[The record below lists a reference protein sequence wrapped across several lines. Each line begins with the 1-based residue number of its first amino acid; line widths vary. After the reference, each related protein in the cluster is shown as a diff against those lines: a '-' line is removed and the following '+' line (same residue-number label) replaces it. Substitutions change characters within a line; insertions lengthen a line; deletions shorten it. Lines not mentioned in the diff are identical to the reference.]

1 MVTDAGDGPWRA
13 EMVELVRRGDVAD
26 ATDALLSLTYH
37 EPDRSWLQR
46 FLLEC
51 LGSGV
56 NRQVRALAVTCAGH
70 VARLDHEIGPA
81 LVARLR
87 ELEKDLVLGGI
98 AEDAL
103 ADVVSFAGGA

>member
-1 MVTDAGDGPWRA
+1 MTDAGDGPWRA
-13 EMVELVRRGDVAD
+13 EMVELVRRGD
-26 ATDALLSLTYH
+26 
-37 EPDRSWLQR
+37 
-46 FLLEC
+46 
-51 LGSGV
+51 
-56 NRQVRALAVTCAGH
+56 

-98 AEDAL
+98 AEDAF